1 MYLKNAALSNL
12 FWMLKDT
19 VSLIMIK
26 KEDTFQFVTKH
37 VFFKYYP
44 KRVHRFS
51 FWGETDRRDYAE
63 ALNEKNFTPYYKQ
76 DNNDTTIPNLTNG
89 NYDTEES
96 DF

>member
-1 MYLKNAALSNL
+1 MSIKTQLLATPFL
-12 FWMLKDT
+12 MLKDT

-26 KEDTFQFVTKH
+26 KEDTFQFVQNT
-37 VFFKYYP
+37 YSSSTIL

-63 ALNEKNFTPYYKQ
+63 ALNEKISPYYKQ